1 LIGGRQTRQLILG
14 SAVTKSMVDVNL
26 GVLGR
31 KELDP
36 DKAMDVGGLSTPP
49 PYCPNHELRGG
60 NFEVRSG
67 HA

>member
-1 LIGGRQTRQLILG
+1 MLG

-36 DKAMDVGGLSTPP
+36 DKAMDVGELSTPP
-49 PYCPNHELRGG
+49 LDTLVLIVPIMSFVVGI
-60 NFEVRSG
+60 SK
-67 HA
+67 